1 MKKKVIT
8 ITAAAAAGTALLC
21 GTVVFAVNTA
31 GRKTVT
37 VIPVSDLSGYYGS
50 SGMNSTSGMITS
62 DVSQNIY
69 PAENQTV
76 KEVFVQEGDI
86 VKEGDPLVSF
96 DMTMTSLEL
105 EMKKLDRQGIEL
117 NIEKA
122 REDIKRLKNMK
133 PASNAGTEDF
143 PDIGGDFFDPGMMEE
158 PDFPE
163 EEEPQENEEPQAAL
177 AVLDSG
183 ALPYMGSG
191 TLEDP
196 YHFLLASG
204 GMIQGSFLNA
214 MAQQGC
220 FFVIEVRQGDLS
232 NGELVKIWGQ
242 QLTADQG
249 TFDPEARY
257 VLDLGIAADPEEIRN
272 PNAVSHLTGDSVTGE
287 KWCTGEGTADSPY
300 IFLVTPDGTV
310 AGSFFNRMREKG
322 GYFRIEV
329 REGNTYKGALMK
341 AWEQGAGDLRELEEE
356 AVYQVGLAVG
366 EALPEEPEETPTPT
380 PTETPTPTPSP
391 TGEPT
396 KPSEEEPTPPSEE
409 NPTPPSEEEP
419 TPPVEENPTPPAEEE
434 PTPPAEEGSTP
445 PSEENSA
452 QPSTEETITPSVE
465 APTQPPA
472 TTGEPEAQ
480 TEEAAADGAYVSAMK
495 MVYQNS
501 TVSSLRRTDTRED
514 DTKSGTVGSMMDS
527 VGLGADGTMTREE
540 IQKQIQERE
549 KAIRGYQLDLKEA
562 DLNIRSI
569 EKTLENQTV
578 KSTLNGVVK
587 LVSDPENT
595 SGQDPLVQVVSSEGL
610 YIQGTL
616 PENQL
621 EQMQTGQILSGYCY
635 DNGVSFTAQVKEIS
649 PYPQDGGGDPRNSQ
663 YPFTAYIEDA
673 QGLSNNSYAELT
685 FENMNT
691 ESGAITLEKAFVRSE
706 EGQYYVMKED
716 ENGKLKKQPVQ
727 IARIVNGAYELAG
740 GLTYEDKIAFPYGRQ
755 VTEGANCQDGTME
768 DLYR

>member
-105 EMKKLDRQGIEL
+105 EMKRLDRQGIEL

-204 GMIQGSFLNA
+204 GMIQGNFLNA

-396 KPSEEEPTPPSEE
+396 PAPTETPTPSPTEEPTETPTPTPSPTEEPTPTPTET
-409 NPTPPSEEEP
+409 PTPAPTQEP
-419 TPPVEENPTPPAEEE
+419 TP
-434 PTPPAEEGSTP
+434 S
-445 PSEENSA
+445 
-452 QPSTEETITPSVE
+452 
-465 APTQPPA
+465 PTQPPA
-472 TTGEPEAQ
+472 ATGEPEAQ

-587 LVSDPENT
+587 MVSDPENT

-685 FENMNT
+685 FENMGT

-716 ENGKLKKQPVQ
+716 EKGKLTKQPVQ

>member
-133 PASNAGTEDF
+133 PASNAGTEVF

-191 TLEDP
+191 SLEDP

-257 VLDLGIAADPEEIRN
+257 VLDLGIAANPEEIRN

-341 AWEQGAGDLRELEEE
+341 AWEQRAGDLRELEEE

-396 KPSEEEPTPPSEE
+396 PAPTETPTPSPTEEPTETPTPTPSPTEEPTPTPTET
-409 NPTPPSEEEP
+409 PTPAPTQEP
-419 TPPVEENPTPPAEEE
+419 TP
-434 PTPPAEEGSTP
+434 S
-445 PSEENSA
+445 
-452 QPSTEETITPSVE
+452 
-465 APTQPPA
+465 PTQPPA
-472 TTGEPEAQ
+472 ATGEPEAQ
-480 TEEAAADGAYVSAMK
+480 TEETAADGAYVSAMK

-649 PYPQDGGGDPRNSQ
+649 PYPQDNGGDPRNSQ

-685 FENMNT
+685 FENMGT

-716 ENGKLKKQPVQ
+716 EKGKLTKQPVQ

-755 VTEGANCQDGTME
+755 VTEGTNCQDGTME

>member
-257 VLDLGIAADPEEIRN
+257 VLDLGIAANPEEIRN

-396 KPSEEEPTPPSEE
+396 PAPTETPTPSPTEEPTETPTPTPSPTEEPTPTPTET
-409 NPTPPSEEEP
+409 PTPAPTQEP
-419 TPPVEENPTPPAEEE
+419 TP
-434 PTPPAEEGSTP
+434 S
-445 PSEENSA
+445 
-452 QPSTEETITPSVE
+452 
-465 APTQPPA
+465 PTQPPA
-472 TTGEPEAQ
+472 ATGEPEAQ
-480 TEEAAADGAYVSAMK
+480 TEETAADGAYVSAMK

-514 DTKSGTVGSMMDS
+514 DTKSGTVVSMMDS

-740 GLTYEDKIAFPYGRQ
+740 GLTYEDKITFPYGRQ
-755 VTEGANCQDGTME
+755 VTEGASCQDGTME

>member
-204 GMIQGSFLNA
+204 GMIQGNFLNA

-257 VLDLGIAADPEEIRN
+257 VLDLGIAANPEEIRN

-310 AGSFFNRMREKG
+310 AGSFFNRMRENG

-396 KPSEEEPTPPSEE
+396 PAPTETPTPSPTEEPTETPTPTPSPTEEPTPTPTET
-409 NPTPPSEEEP
+409 PTPAPTQEP
-419 TPPVEENPTPPAEEE
+419 TP
-434 PTPPAEEGSTP
+434 S
-445 PSEENSA
+445 
-452 QPSTEETITPSVE
+452 
-465 APTQPPA
+465 PTQPPA
-472 TTGEPEAQ
+472 ATGEPEAQ

-716 ENGKLKKQPVQ
+716 EKGKLTKQPVQ

>member
-396 KPSEEEPTPPSEE
+396 PAPTETPTPSPTEEPTETPTPTPSPTEEPTPTPTET
-409 NPTPPSEEEP
+409 PTPAPTQEP
-419 TPPVEENPTPPAEEE
+419 TP
-434 PTPPAEEGSTP
+434 S
-445 PSEENSA
+445 
-452 QPSTEETITPSVE
+452 
-465 APTQPPA
+465 PTQPPA
-472 TTGEPEAQ
+472 ATGEPEAQ

-587 LVSDPENT
+587 MVSDPENA
-595 SGQDPLVQVVSSEGL
+595 SGQEPLVQVVSSEGL

-649 PYPQDGGGDPRNSQ
+649 PYPQDNGGDPRNSQ

-685 FENMNT
+685 FENMGT

-716 ENGKLKKQPVQ
+716 EKGKLTKQPVQ

>member
-143 PDIGGDFFDPGMMEE
+143 PDIGGDFFDPGMMGE

-163 EEEPQENEEPQAAL
+163 EEEPQENEEPQTAL

-366 EALPEEPEETPTPT
+366 EALPEEPEETPKPT

-396 KPSEEEPTPPSEE
+396 PAPTETPTPSPTEEPTETPTPTPSPTEEPTPTPTET
-409 NPTPPSEEEP
+409 PTPAPTQEP
-419 TPPVEENPTPPAEEE
+419 TP
-434 PTPPAEEGSTP
+434 S
-445 PSEENSA
+445 
-452 QPSTEETITPSVE
+452 
-465 APTQPPA
+465 PTQPPA
-472 TTGEPEAQ
+472 ATGEPEAQ

-587 LVSDPENT
+587 MVSDPENA
-595 SGQDPLVQVVSSEGL
+595 SGQEPLVQVVSSEGL

-649 PYPQDGGGDPRNSQ
+649 PYPQDNGGDPRNSQ

-685 FENMNT
+685 FENMGT

-716 ENGKLKKQPVQ
+716 EKGKLTKQPVQ

>member
-163 EEEPQENEEPQAAL
+163 EEEPQENEEPQTAL

-341 AWEQGAGDLRELEEE
+341 AWEQGAGDLRELEDE

-366 EALPEEPEETPTPT
+366 EALPEEPEETPTPP

-396 KPSEEEPTPPSEE
+396 PAPTETPTPSPTEEPTETPTPTPSPTEV
-409 NPTPPSEEEP
+409 PTPPPTETPTPAPTQEP
-419 TPPVEENPTPPAEEE
+419 TP
-434 PTPPAEEGSTP
+434 S
-445 PSEENSA
+445 
-452 QPSTEETITPSVE
+452 
-465 APTQPPA
+465 PTQPPA
-472 TTGEPEAQ
+472 ATGEPEAQ

-587 LVSDPENT
+587 MVSDPENT

-663 YPFTAYIEDA
+663 YHFTAYIEDA

-716 ENGKLKKQPVQ
+716 EKGKLTKQPVQ

>member
-204 GMIQGSFLNA
+204 GMIQGNFLNA

-257 VLDLGIAADPEEIRN
+257 VLDLGIAANPEEIRN

-310 AGSFFNRMREKG
+310 AGSFFNRMRENG

-396 KPSEEEPTPPSEE
+396 PAPTETPTPSPTEEPTETPTPTPSPTEEPTPTPTET
-409 NPTPPSEEEP
+409 PTPAPTQEP
-419 TPPVEENPTPPAEEE
+419 TP
-434 PTPPAEEGSTP
+434 S
-445 PSEENSA
+445 
-452 QPSTEETITPSVE
+452 
-465 APTQPPA
+465 PTQPPA
-472 TTGEPEAQ
+472 ATGEPEAQ

-673 QGLSNNSYAELT
+673 QGLSNNAYAELT
-685 FENMNT
+685 FENMGT

-716 ENGKLKKQPVQ
+716 EKGKLTKQPVQ

>member
-163 EEEPQENEEPQAAL
+163 EEEPQENEEPQTAL

-341 AWEQGAGDLRELEEE
+341 AWEQGAGDLRELEDE

-366 EALPEEPEETPTPT
+366 EALPEEPEETPTPP

-396 KPSEEEPTPPSEE
+396 PAPTETPTPSPTEEPTETPTPTPSPTEV
-409 NPTPPSEEEP
+409 PTPPPTETPTPAPTQEP
-419 TPPVEENPTPPAEEE
+419 TP
-434 PTPPAEEGSTP
+434 S
-445 PSEENSA
+445 
-452 QPSTEETITPSVE
+452 
-465 APTQPPA
+465 PTQPPA
-472 TTGEPEAQ
+472 ATGEPEAQ

-716 ENGKLKKQPVQ
+716 EKGKLTKQPVQ

>member
-133 PASNAGTEDF
+133 PASNAGTEEF

-396 KPSEEEPTPPSEE
+396 PAPTETPTPSPTETPTPTPSPTEEPTPPPTET
-409 NPTPPSEEEP
+409 PTPAPTQEP
-419 TPPVEENPTPPAEEE
+419 TP
-434 PTPPAEEGSTP
+434 S
-445 PSEENSA
+445 
-452 QPSTEETITPSVE
+452 
-465 APTQPPA
+465 PTQPPA
-472 TTGEPEAQ
+472 ATGEPEAQ

-587 LVSDPENT
+587 MVSDPENA
-595 SGQDPLVQVVSSEGL
+595 SGQEPLVQVVSSEGL

-649 PYPQDGGGDPRNSQ
+649 PYPQDNGGDPRNSQ

-685 FENMNT
+685 FENMGT

-716 ENGKLKKQPVQ
+716 EKGKLTKQPVQ

-755 VTEGANCQDGTME
+755 VTEDANCQDGTME

>member
-204 GMIQGSFLNA
+204 GMIQGNFLNA

-257 VLDLGIAADPEEIRN
+257 VLDLGIAANPEEIRN

-310 AGSFFNRMREKG
+310 AGSFFNRMRENG

-396 KPSEEEPTPPSEE
+396 PAPTETPTPSPTEEPTETPTPTPSPTEEPTPTPTET
-409 NPTPPSEEEP
+409 PTPAPTQEP
-419 TPPVEENPTPPAEEE
+419 TP
-434 PTPPAEEGSTP
+434 S
-445 PSEENSA
+445 
-452 QPSTEETITPSVE
+452 
-465 APTQPPA
+465 PTQPPA
-472 TTGEPEAQ
+472 ATGEPEAQ

-587 LVSDPENT
+587 MVSDPENA
-595 SGQDPLVQVVSSEGL
+595 SGQEPLVQVVSSEGL

-649 PYPQDGGGDPRNSQ
+649 PYPQDNGGDPRNSQ

-685 FENMNT
+685 FENMGT

-716 ENGKLKKQPVQ
+716 EKGKLTKQPVQ

>member
-163 EEEPQENEEPQAAL
+163 EEEPQENEEPQTAL

-329 REGNTYKGALMK
+329 RKGNTYKGALMK

-396 KPSEEEPTPPSEE
+396 PAPTETPTPSPTEEPTETPTPTPSPTEEPTPTPTET
-409 NPTPPSEEEP
+409 PTPAPPQEP
-419 TPPVEENPTPPAEEE
+419 TP
-434 PTPPAEEGSTP
+434 S
-445 PSEENSA
+445 
-452 QPSTEETITPSVE
+452 
-465 APTQPPA
+465 PTQPPA
-472 TTGEPEAQ
+472 ATGEPEAQ

-685 FENMNT
+685 FENMGT

-716 ENGKLKKQPVQ
+716 EKGKLTKQPVQ

>member
-257 VLDLGIAADPEEIRN
+257 VLDLGIAANPEEIRN

-341 AWEQGAGDLRELEEE
+341 AWEQGAGDLRELEDE

-396 KPSEEEPTPPSEE
+396 PAPTETPTPSPTEEPTETPTPTPSPTEEPTPAPTET
-409 NPTPPSEEEP
+409 PTPAPTQEP
-419 TPPVEENPTPPAEEE
+419 TP
-434 PTPPAEEGSTP
+434 S
-445 PSEENSA
+445 
-452 QPSTEETITPSVE
+452 
-465 APTQPPA
+465 PTQPPA
-472 TTGEPEAQ
+472 ATGEPEAQ
-480 TEEAAADGAYVSAMK
+480 TEEATADGAYVSAMK

-716 ENGKLKKQPVQ
+716 EKGKLTKQPVQ

>member
-257 VLDLGIAADPEEIRN
+257 VLDLGIAANPEEIRN

-310 AGSFFNRMREKG
+310 AGSFFNRMRENG

-341 AWEQGAGDLRELEEE
+341 AWEQRAGDLRELEEE

-396 KPSEEEPTPPSEE
+396 PAPTETPTPSPTEEPTETPTPTPSPTEEPTPAPTET
-409 NPTPPSEEEP
+409 PTPAPTQEP
-419 TPPVEENPTPPAEEE
+419 TP
-434 PTPPAEEGSTP
+434 S
-445 PSEENSA
+445 
-452 QPSTEETITPSVE
+452 
-465 APTQPPA
+465 PTQPPA
-472 TTGEPEAQ
+472 ATGEPEAQ

-649 PYPQDGGGDPRNSQ
+649 PYPQDNGGDPRNSQ

-685 FENMNT
+685 FENMGT

-716 ENGKLKKQPVQ
+716 EKGKLTKQPVQ

>member
-133 PASNAGTEDF
+133 PASNAGTEEF

-341 AWEQGAGDLRELEEE
+341 AWEQGAGDLRELEDE

-366 EALPEEPEETPTPT
+366 EALPEEPEETPTPP

-396 KPSEEEPTPPSEE
+396 PAPTETPTPSPTEEPTETPTPTPSPTEEPTPTPTET
-409 NPTPPSEEEP
+409 PTPAPTQEP
-419 TPPVEENPTPPAEEE
+419 TP
-434 PTPPAEEGSTP
+434 S
-445 PSEENSA
+445 
-452 QPSTEETITPSVE
+452 
-465 APTQPPA
+465 PTQPPA
-472 TTGEPEAQ
+472 ATGEPEAQ

-587 LVSDPENT
+587 MVSDPENT

-685 FENMNT
+685 FENMGT

-716 ENGKLKKQPVQ
+716 EKGKLTKQPVQ

>member
-21 GTVVFAVNTA
+21 GTVVFAVNSA

-204 GMIQGSFLNA
+204 GMIQGNFLNA

-257 VLDLGIAADPEEIRN
+257 VLDLGIAANPEEIRN

-396 KPSEEEPTPPSEE
+396 PAPTETPTPSPTEEPTETPTPTPSPTEEPTPTPTET
-409 NPTPPSEEEP
+409 PTPAPTQEP
-419 TPPVEENPTPPAEEE
+419 TP
-434 PTPPAEEGSTP
+434 S
-445 PSEENSA
+445 
-452 QPSTEETITPSVE
+452 
-465 APTQPPA
+465 PTQPPA
-472 TTGEPEAQ
+472 ATGEPEAQ

-716 ENGKLKKQPVQ
+716 EKGKLTKQPVQ

>member
-204 GMIQGSFLNA
+204 GMIQGNFLNA

-341 AWEQGAGDLRELEEE
+341 AWEQGAGDLRELEDE

-366 EALPEEPEETPTPT
+366 EALPEEPEETPTPP

-396 KPSEEEPTPPSEE
+396 PAPTETPTPSPTEEPTETPTPTPSPTEEPTPPPTET
-409 NPTPPSEEEP
+409 PTPAPTQEP
-419 TPPVEENPTPPAEEE
+419 TP
-434 PTPPAEEGSTP
+434 S
-445 PSEENSA
+445 
-452 QPSTEETITPSVE
+452 
-465 APTQPPA
+465 PTQPPA
-472 TTGEPEAQ
+472 ATGEPETQ

-587 LVSDPENT
+587 MVSDPENT

-740 GLTYEDKIAFPYGRQ
+740 GLTYEDKITFPYGRQ
-755 VTEGANCQDGTME
+755 VTEGASCQDGTME

>member
-163 EEEPQENEEPQAAL
+163 EEEPQENEEPQTAL

-183 ALPYMGSG
+183 ALPYMGAG

-341 AWEQGAGDLRELEEE
+341 AWEQGAGDLRELEDE

-396 KPSEEEPTPPSEE
+396 PAPTETPTPSPTEEPTETPTPTPSPTEEPTPTPTET
-409 NPTPPSEEEP
+409 PTPAPTQEP
-419 TPPVEENPTPPAEEE
+419 TP
-434 PTPPAEEGSTP
+434 S
-445 PSEENSA
+445 
-452 QPSTEETITPSVE
+452 
-465 APTQPPA
+465 PTQPPA
-472 TTGEPEAQ
+472 ATGEPEAH

-685 FENMNT
+685 FENMGT

-740 GLTYEDKIAFPYGRQ
+740 GLTYEDKITFPYGRQ
-755 VTEGANCQDGTME
+755 VTEGASCQDGTME

>member
-396 KPSEEEPTPPSEE
+396 PAPTETPTPSPTEEPTETPTPTPSPTEEPTPTPTET
-409 NPTPPSEEEP
+409 PTPAPTQEP
-419 TPPVEENPTPPAEEE
+419 TP
-434 PTPPAEEGSTP
+434 S
-445 PSEENSA
+445 
-452 QPSTEETITPSVE
+452 
-465 APTQPPA
+465 PTQPPA
-472 TTGEPEAQ
+472 ATGEPEAQ

-587 LVSDPENT
+587 MVSDPENT

-685 FENMNT
+685 FENMGT

-716 ENGKLKKQPVQ
+716 EKGKLTKQPVQ

>member
-158 PDFPE
+158 SDFPE

-191 TLEDP
+191 SLEDP

-204 GMIQGSFLNA
+204 GMIQGNFLNA

-257 VLDLGIAADPEEIRN
+257 VLDLGIAANPEEIRN

-341 AWEQGAGDLRELEEE
+341 AWEQGAGDLRELEDE

-396 KPSEEEPTPPSEE
+396 PAPTETPTPSPTEEPTETPTPTPSPTEEPTPAPTET
-409 NPTPPSEEEP
+409 PTPAPTQEP
-419 TPPVEENPTPPAEEE
+419 TP
-434 PTPPAEEGSTP
+434 S
-445 PSEENSA
+445 
-452 QPSTEETITPSVE
+452 
-465 APTQPPA
+465 PTQPPA
-472 TTGEPEAQ
+472 ATGEPEAQ
-480 TEEAAADGAYVSAMK
+480 TEETAADGAYVSAMK

-587 LVSDPENT
+587 MVSDPENT

-649 PYPQDGGGDPRNSQ
+649 PYPQDNGGDPRNSQ

-685 FENMNT
+685 FENMGT

-716 ENGKLKKQPVQ
+716 EKGKLTKQPVQ

>member
-177 AVLDSG
+177 AVLDSE

-204 GMIQGSFLNA
+204 GMIQGNFLNA

-396 KPSEEEPTPPSEE
+396 PAPTETPTPSPTEEPTETPTPTPSPTEEPTPAPTET
-409 NPTPPSEEEP
+409 PTPAPTQEP
-419 TPPVEENPTPPAEEE
+419 TP
-434 PTPPAEEGSTP
+434 S
-445 PSEENSA
+445 
-452 QPSTEETITPSVE
+452 
-465 APTQPPA
+465 PTQPPA
-472 TTGEPEAQ
+472 ATGEPEAQ

-587 LVSDPENT
+587 MVSDPENA
-595 SGQDPLVQVVSSEGL
+595 SGQEPLVQVVSSEGL

-649 PYPQDGGGDPRNSQ
+649 PYPQDNGGDPRNSQ

-685 FENMNT
+685 FENMGT

-716 ENGKLKKQPVQ
+716 EKGKLTKQPVQ

>member
-69 PAENQTV
+69 PAENQMV

-204 GMIQGSFLNA
+204 GMIQGNFLNA

-341 AWEQGAGDLRELEEE
+341 AWEQGAGDLRELEDE

-396 KPSEEEPTPPSEE
+396 PAPTETPTPSPTEEPTETPTPTPSPTEEPTPTPTET
-409 NPTPPSEEEP
+409 PTPAPTQEP
-419 TPPVEENPTPPAEEE
+419 TP
-434 PTPPAEEGSTP
+434 S
-445 PSEENSA
+445 
-452 QPSTEETITPSVE
+452 
-465 APTQPPA
+465 PTQPPA
-472 TTGEPEAQ
+472 ATGEPEAQ

-685 FENMNT
+685 FENMGT

-716 ENGKLKKQPVQ
+716 EKGKLTKQPVQ

>member
-69 PAENQTV
+69 PAENQMV

-341 AWEQGAGDLRELEEE
+341 AWEQGAGDLRELEDE

-396 KPSEEEPTPPSEE
+396 PAPTETPTPSPTEEPTETPTPTPSPTEEPTPTPTET
-409 NPTPPSEEEP
+409 PTPAPTQEP
-419 TPPVEENPTPPAEEE
+419 TP
-434 PTPPAEEGSTP
+434 S
-445 PSEENSA
+445 
-452 QPSTEETITPSVE
+452 
-465 APTQPPA
+465 PTQPPA
-472 TTGEPEAQ
+472 ATGEPEAQ

-685 FENMNT
+685 FENMGT

-716 ENGKLKKQPVQ
+716 EKGKLTKQPVQ

>member
-396 KPSEEEPTPPSEE
+396 PAPTETPTPSPTEEPTETPTPTPSPTEEPTPTPTET
-409 NPTPPSEEEP
+409 PTPAPTQEP
-419 TPPVEENPTPPAEEE
+419 TP
-434 PTPPAEEGSTP
+434 S
-445 PSEENSA
+445 
-452 QPSTEETITPSVE
+452 
-465 APTQPPA
+465 PTQPPA
-472 TTGEPEAQ
+472 ATGEPEAQ

-587 LVSDPENT
+587 MVSDPENA
-595 SGQDPLVQVVSSEGL
+595 SGQEPLVQVVSSEGL

-649 PYPQDGGGDPRNSQ
+649 PYPQDNGGDPRNSQ

-685 FENMNT
+685 FENMGT

-716 ENGKLKKQPVQ
+716 EKGKLTKQPVQ
-727 IARIVNGAYELAG
+727 IARIVNGA
-740 GLTYEDKIAFPYGRQ
+740 
-755 VTEGANCQDGTME
+755 
-768 DLYR
+768 

>member
-1 MKKKVIT
+1 M
-8 ITAAAAAGTALLC
+8 
-21 GTVVFAVNTA
+21 
-31 GRKTVT
+31 T

-191 TLEDP
+191 SLEDP

-204 GMIQGSFLNA
+204 GMIQGNFLNA

-257 VLDLGIAADPEEIRN
+257 VLDLGIAANPEEIRN

-287 KWCTGEGTADSPY
+287 KWCTGEGT
-300 IFLVTPDGTV
+300 G
-310 AGSFFNRMREKG
+310 
-322 GYFRIEV
+322 
-329 REGNTYKGALMK
+329 
-341 AWEQGAGDLRELEEE
+341 
-356 AVYQVGLAVG
+356 
-366 EALPEEPEETPTPT
+366 
-380 PTETPTPTPSP
+380 
-391 TGEPT
+391 
-396 KPSEEEPTPPSEE
+396 
-409 NPTPPSEEEP
+409 
-419 TPPVEENPTPPAEEE
+419 
-434 PTPPAEEGSTP
+434 
-445 PSEENSA
+445 
-452 QPSTEETITPSVE
+452 
-465 APTQPPA
+465 
-472 TTGEPEAQ
+472 
-480 TEEAAADGAYVSAMK
+480 
-495 MVYQNS
+495 
-501 TVSSLRRTDTRED
+501 
-514 DTKSGTVGSMMDS
+514 
-527 VGLGADGTMTREE
+527 
-540 IQKQIQERE
+540 
-549 KAIRGYQLDLKEA
+549 
-562 DLNIRSI
+562 
-569 EKTLENQTV
+569 
-578 KSTLNGVVK
+578 
-587 LVSDPENT
+587 
-595 SGQDPLVQVVSSEGL
+595 
-610 YIQGTL
+610 
-616 PENQL
+616 
-621 EQMQTGQILSGYCY
+621 
-635 DNGVSFTAQVKEIS
+635 
-649 PYPQDGGGDPRNSQ
+649 
-663 YPFTAYIEDA
+663 
-673 QGLSNNSYAELT
+673 
-685 FENMNT
+685 
-691 ESGAITLEKAFVRSE
+691 
-706 EGQYYVMKED
+706 
-716 ENGKLKKQPVQ
+716 
-727 IARIVNGAYELAG
+727 
-740 GLTYEDKIAFPYGRQ
+740 
-755 VTEGANCQDGTME
+755 
-768 DLYR
+768 

>member
-163 EEEPQENEEPQAAL
+163 EEEPQENEEPQTAL

-183 ALPYMGSG
+183 ALPYMGAG

-341 AWEQGAGDLRELEEE
+341 AWEQGAGDLRELEDE

-396 KPSEEEPTPPSEE
+396 PAPTETPTPSPTEEPTETPTPTPSPTEEPTPTPTET
-409 NPTPPSEEEP
+409 PTPAPTQEP
-419 TPPVEENPTPPAEEE
+419 TP
-434 PTPPAEEGSTP
+434 S
-445 PSEENSA
+445 
-452 QPSTEETITPSVE
+452 
-465 APTQPPA
+465 PTQPPA
-472 TTGEPEAQ
+472 ATGEPEAH

-587 LVSDPENT
+587 MVSDPENT

-740 GLTYEDKIAFPYGRQ
+740 GLTYEDKITFPYGRQ
-755 VTEGANCQDGTME
+755 VTEGASCQDGTME

>member
-204 GMIQGSFLNA
+204 GMIQGNFLNA

-341 AWEQGAGDLRELEEE
+341 AWEQGAGDLRELEDE

-366 EALPEEPEETPTPT
+366 EALPEEPEETPTPP

-396 KPSEEEPTPPSEE
+396 PAPTETPTPSPTEEPTETPTPTPSPTEV
-409 NPTPPSEEEP
+409 PTPPPTETPTPAPTQEP
-419 TPPVEENPTPPAEEE
+419 TP
-434 PTPPAEEGSTP
+434 S
-445 PSEENSA
+445 
-452 QPSTEETITPSVE
+452 
-465 APTQPPA
+465 PTQPPA
-472 TTGEPEAQ
+472 ATGEPEAQ

-587 LVSDPENT
+587 MVSDPENT

-685 FENMNT
+685 FENMGT

-716 ENGKLKKQPVQ
+716 ENGKLTKQPVQ

>member
-257 VLDLGIAADPEEIRN
+257 VLDLGIAANPEEIRN

-396 KPSEEEPTPPSEE
+396 PAPTETPTPSPTEEPTETPTPTPSPTEEPTPTPTET
-409 NPTPPSEEEP
+409 PTPAPTQDP
-419 TPPVEENPTPPAEEE
+419 TP
-434 PTPPAEEGSTP
+434 S
-445 PSEENSA
+445 
-452 QPSTEETITPSVE
+452 
-465 APTQPPA
+465 PTQPPA
-472 TTGEPEAQ
+472 ATGEPEAQ

-716 ENGKLKKQPVQ
+716 EKGKLTKQPVQ

>member
-204 GMIQGSFLNA
+204 GMIQGNFLNA

-257 VLDLGIAADPEEIRN
+257 VLDLGIAANPEEIRN

-310 AGSFFNRMREKG
+310 AGSFFNRMRENG

-396 KPSEEEPTPPSEE
+396 PAPTETPTPSPTEEPTETPTPTPSPTEEPTPTPTET
-409 NPTPPSEEEP
+409 PTPAPTQEP
-419 TPPVEENPTPPAEEE
+419 TP
-434 PTPPAEEGSTP
+434 S
-445 PSEENSA
+445 
-452 QPSTEETITPSVE
+452 
-465 APTQPPA
+465 PTQPPA
-472 TTGEPEAQ
+472 ATGEPEAQ
-480 TEEAAADGAYVSAMK
+480 TEETAADGAYVSAMK

-501 TVSSLRRTDTRED
+501 TVSSLRRTHTRED

-673 QGLSNNSYAELT
+673 QGLSNNAYAELT
-685 FENMNT
+685 FENMGT

-716 ENGKLKKQPVQ
+716 EKGKLTKQPVQ

>member
-163 EEEPQENEEPQAAL
+163 EEEPQENEEPQTAL

-366 EALPEEPEETPTPT
+366 EALPEEPEETPKPT

-396 KPSEEEPTPPSEE
+396 PAPTETPTPSPTEEPTETPTPTPSPTEEPTPTPTET
-409 NPTPPSEEEP
+409 PTPAPTQEP
-419 TPPVEENPTPPAEEE
+419 TP
-434 PTPPAEEGSTP
+434 S
-445 PSEENSA
+445 
-452 QPSTEETITPSVE
+452 
-465 APTQPPA
+465 PTQPPA
-472 TTGEPEAQ
+472 ATGEPEAQ

-587 LVSDPENT
+587 MVSDPENA
-595 SGQDPLVQVVSSEGL
+595 SGQEPLVQVVSSEGL

-649 PYPQDGGGDPRNSQ
+649 PYPQDNGGDPRNSQ

-685 FENMNT
+685 FENMGT

-716 ENGKLKKQPVQ
+716 EKGKLTKQPVQ

>member
-163 EEEPQENEEPQAAL
+163 EEEPQENEEPQTAL

-257 VLDLGIAADPEEIRN
+257 VLDLGIAADSEEIRN

-341 AWEQGAGDLRELEEE
+341 AWEQRAGDLRELEEE

-396 KPSEEEPTPPSEE
+396 PAPTETPTPSPTEEPTETPTPTPSPTEEPTPTPTET
-409 NPTPPSEEEP
+409 PTPAPTQEP
-419 TPPVEENPTPPAEEE
+419 TP
-434 PTPPAEEGSTP
+434 S
-445 PSEENSA
+445 
-452 QPSTEETITPSVE
+452 
-465 APTQPPA
+465 PTQPPA
-472 TTGEPEAQ
+472 ATGEPEAQ
-480 TEEAAADGAYVSAMK
+480 TEETAADGAYVSAMK

-649 PYPQDGGGDPRNSQ
+649 PYPQDNGGDPRNSQ

>member
-105 EMKKLDRQGIEL
+105 EMKRLDRQGIEL

-204 GMIQGSFLNA
+204 GMIQGNFLNA

-341 AWEQGAGDLRELEEE
+341 AWEQGAGDLRELEDE

-396 KPSEEEPTPPSEE
+396 PAPTETPTPSPTEEPTETPTPTPSPTEV
-409 NPTPPSEEEP
+409 PTPPPTETPTPAPTQEP
-419 TPPVEENPTPPAEEE
+419 TP
-434 PTPPAEEGSTP
+434 S
-445 PSEENSA
+445 
-452 QPSTEETITPSVE
+452 
-465 APTQPPA
+465 PTQPPA
-472 TTGEPEAQ
+472 ATGEPEAQ

-587 LVSDPENT
+587 MVSDPENT

-685 FENMNT
+685 FENMGT

-716 ENGKLKKQPVQ
+716 EKGKLTKQPVQ

>member
-204 GMIQGSFLNA
+204 GMIQGNFLNA

-341 AWEQGAGDLRELEEE
+341 AWEQGAGDLRELEDE

-396 KPSEEEPTPPSEE
+396 PAPTETPTPSPTEEPTETPTPTPSPTEEPTPTPTET
-409 NPTPPSEEEP
+409 PTPAPTQEP
-419 TPPVEENPTPPAEEE
+419 TP
-434 PTPPAEEGSTP
+434 S
-445 PSEENSA
+445 
-452 QPSTEETITPSVE
+452 
-465 APTQPPA
+465 PTQPPA
-472 TTGEPEAQ
+472 ATGEPEAQ

-685 FENMNT
+685 FENMGT

-716 ENGKLKKQPVQ
+716 EKGKLTKQPVQ

>member
-191 TLEDP
+191 SLEDP

-204 GMIQGSFLNA
+204 GMIQGNFLNA

-257 VLDLGIAADPEEIRN
+257 VLDLGIAANPEEIRN

-396 KPSEEEPTPPSEE
+396 PAPTETPTPSPTEEPTETPTPTPSPTEEPTPTPTET
-409 NPTPPSEEEP
+409 PTPAPTQEP
-419 TPPVEENPTPPAEEE
+419 TP
-434 PTPPAEEGSTP
+434 S
-445 PSEENSA
+445 
-452 QPSTEETITPSVE
+452 
-465 APTQPPA
+465 PTQPPA
-472 TTGEPEAQ
+472 ATGEPEAQ

-649 PYPQDGGGDPRNSQ
+649 PYPQDNGGDPRNSQ

-685 FENMNT
+685 FENMGT

-716 ENGKLKKQPVQ
+716 EKGKLTKQPVQ

>member
-341 AWEQGAGDLRELEEE
+341 AWEQGAEDLRELEEE

-396 KPSEEEPTPPSEE
+396 PAPTETPTPSPTEEPTETPTPTPSPTEEPTPTPTET
-409 NPTPPSEEEP
+409 PTPAPTQEP
-419 TPPVEENPTPPAEEE
+419 TP
-434 PTPPAEEGSTP
+434 S
-445 PSEENSA
+445 
-452 QPSTEETITPSVE
+452 
-465 APTQPPA
+465 PTQPPA
-472 TTGEPEAQ
+472 ATGEPEAQ

-587 LVSDPENT
+587 MVSDPENA
-595 SGQDPLVQVVSSEGL
+595 SGQEPLVQVVSSEGL

-685 FENMNT
+685 FENMGT

-716 ENGKLKKQPVQ
+716 EKGKLTKQPVQ

>member
-396 KPSEEEPTPPSEE
+396 PAPTETPTPSPTEEPTETPTPTPSPTEEPTPTPTET
-409 NPTPPSEEEP
+409 PTPAPTQEP
-419 TPPVEENPTPPAEEE
+419 TP
-434 PTPPAEEGSTP
+434 S
-445 PSEENSA
+445 
-452 QPSTEETITPSVE
+452 
-465 APTQPPA
+465 PTQPPA
-472 TTGEPEAQ
+472 ATGEPEAQ

-649 PYPQDGGGDPRNSQ
+649 PYPQDNGGDPRNSQ

-685 FENMNT
+685 FENMGT

-716 ENGKLKKQPVQ
+716 EKGKLTKQPVQ

>member
-122 REDIKRLKNMK
+122 RDDIKRLKNMK

-366 EALPEEPEETPTPT
+366 EALPEEPEETPTPI

-396 KPSEEEPTPPSEE
+396 PAPTETPTPSPTETPTPTPSPTEEPTPPPTET
-409 NPTPPSEEEP
+409 PTPAPTQEP
-419 TPPVEENPTPPAEEE
+419 TP
-434 PTPPAEEGSTP
+434 S
-445 PSEENSA
+445 
-452 QPSTEETITPSVE
+452 
-465 APTQPPA
+465 PTQPPA
-472 TTGEPEAQ
+472 ATGEPEAQ

-587 LVSDPENT
+587 MVSDPENV
-595 SGQDPLVQVVSSEGL
+595 SGQEPLVQVVSSEGL

-649 PYPQDGGGDPRNSQ
+649 PYPQDNGGDPRNSQ

-685 FENMNT
+685 FENMGT

-716 ENGKLKKQPVQ
+716 EKGKLTKQPVQ

>member
-191 TLEDP
+191 SLEDP

-257 VLDLGIAADPEEIRN
+257 VLDLGIAANPEEIRN

-341 AWEQGAGDLRELEEE
+341 AWEQRAGDLRELEEE

-396 KPSEEEPTPPSEE
+396 PAPTETPTPSPTEEPTETPTPTPSPTEEPTPTPTET
-409 NPTPPSEEEP
+409 PTPAPTQEP
-419 TPPVEENPTPPAEEE
+419 TP
-434 PTPPAEEGSTP
+434 S
-445 PSEENSA
+445 
-452 QPSTEETITPSVE
+452 
-465 APTQPPA
+465 PTQPPA
-472 TTGEPEAQ
+472 ATGEPEAQ
-480 TEEAAADGAYVSAMK
+480 TEETAADGAYVSAMK

-649 PYPQDGGGDPRNSQ
+649 PYPQDNGGDPRNSQ

-685 FENMNT
+685 FENMGT

-716 ENGKLKKQPVQ
+716 EKGKLTKQPVQ

>member
-204 GMIQGSFLNA
+204 GMIQGNFLNA

-257 VLDLGIAADPEEIRN
+257 VLDLGIAANPEEIRN

-396 KPSEEEPTPPSEE
+396 PAPTETPTPSPTEEPTET
-409 NPTPPSEEEP
+409 PTPTPSPTEKPTPTPTETPTPAPTQEP
-419 TPPVEENPTPPAEEE
+419 TP
-434 PTPPAEEGSTP
+434 S
-445 PSEENSA
+445 
-452 QPSTEETITPSVE
+452 
-465 APTQPPA
+465 PTQPPA
-472 TTGEPEAQ
+472 ATGEPEAQ

-685 FENMNT
+685 FENMGT

-716 ENGKLKKQPVQ
+716 EKGKLTKQPVQ